1 MNLEFTTKR
10 IKEDIEN
17 LSAYTSTPGNG
28 TTRLPFTGEAR
39 AAVDYIRRTM
49 EEAGLLV
56 HEDEAGNIIGTLKG
70 EDSSLPA
77 IVTGSHFDTVVNGGD
92 FDGLAG
98 IVAGIEMARL
108 LKDEG
113 ITLKRDFVV
122 IGFCDEE
129 GMRFG
134 TGFFGSKS
142 ILGQMTVEELHRF
155 KDKDGISVYEAMK
168 SYGKTPEDIGT
179 AAWDLD
185 KIKAFIELHIEQGPV
200 LDTKK
205 LDVGLVDCIVGMQRY
220 MVTVH
225 GRPDHAGTTPM
236 DMRIDAVDVATK
248 VVSKIAD
255 WAREKG
261 DGTVGTTGF
270 MRVGPCAMNIVA
282 ETCEFSIDVRSTNND
297 NINDIVSK
305 IRAALDAECSK
316 AGASYDWLEKLVIEP
331 VHLDGKMLDILE
343 NSCKSHQYSYLRLS
357 SGAGHDALA
366 IGQVLPTVMVFAPSR
381 DGRSHCPVEWTEY
394 DALAKAVHVTY
405 DLLNEMQD

>member
-1 MNLEFTTKR
+1 MNLELAAKR
-10 IKEDIEN
+10 IKRDIEN

-28 TTRLPFTGEAR
+28 TTRLPFTREAR
-39 AAVDYIRRTM
+39 AGVDYLRGAM
-49 EEAGLLV
+49 EDAGLLAR
-56 HEDEAGNIIGTLKG
+56 EDEAGNIIGVLKG
-70 EDSSLPA
+70 EDSGLPA
-77 IVTGSHFDTVVNGGD
+77 IVTGSHFDTVVNGGN

-98 IVAGIEMARL
+98 VVAGLEMARL
-108 LKDEG
+108 LRDEG

-155 KDKDGISVYEAMK
+155 KDKDGVSVYEAMK
-168 SYGKTPEDIGT
+168 SYGKTPEKIGT

-200 LDTKK
+200 LDTRKI
-205 LDVGLVDCIVGMQRY
+205 DIGLVDCIVGMQRY

-236 DMRIDAVDVATK
+236 DMRIDAVDVAAK
-248 VVSKIAD
+248 VVSRIGD

-270 MRVGPCAMNIVA
+270 MRVAPCAMNIVA
-282 ETCEFSIDVRSTNND
+282 ETCEFSIDVRSVNND
-297 NINDIVSK
+297 NIKDIVGK
-305 IRAALDAECSK
+305 IKAALGEECAR

-331 VHLDGKMLDILE
+331 VRLDEGMLYRLE
-343 NSCKSHQYSYLRLS
+343 RSCKDHGYSYTRLP

-366 IGQVLPTVMVFAPSR
+366 IGQALPTVMVFAPSK
-381 DGRSHCPVEWTEY
+381 DGRSHCPVEWTGY
-394 DALAKAVHVTY
+394 DALAKATHVTY
-405 DLLNEMQD
+405 DLLKDMQE